1 MSKAAWTGLILL
13 GGGLGLT
20 MFFLTAG
27 IPEQEHNALKLF
39 EQQLSRVETQHQSQ
53 QKTFESIIESEK
65 AFLSSLPEVSALR
78 NQAKSIGTEIQN
90 VRKGQ
95 FDAASQLA
103 KENNRRKR
111 FDMRAFVATGSAKL
125 DTVQTAQRMKSV
137 IAQAERLKS
146 YKTDNAGLIS
156 RARKAVAAIP
166 NDGVGAAL
174 EGKANELKATF
185 PGAASKIDKKLN
197 TFREL
202 GKVHADLATLNG
214 LAEKKPI
221 NFLETGRLADRI
233 ISVSKEYTARRAEL
247 TQDLD
252 SLSVSIDKI
261 LIDMM
266 RDGGKPNHKYR
277 IITDQKSV
285 DTDWKQVP
293 EAFYR
298 LHENNLGLT
307 LVSKPAGVFEE
318 DASKVA
324 APPGYNYVGNSRY
337 GEWKYRN
344 GSSYW
349 AFYGRYRFMQDLFWG
364 PRYYSPIYRSD
375 WNGYRRSVRRG
386 RPYYGSA
393 KQYGTTGSRTKTRYS
408 KSNYMKRAK
417 TRGYRRSSY
426 SGSGSRRSGYSGSR
440 YRGSSYGGFGK

>member
-27 IPEQEHNALKLF
+27 IPEQELKSLKTF
-39 EQQLSRVETQHQSQ
+39 EQQLSQMETQHEGQ
-53 QKTFESIIESEK
+53 QKKFESIIESEK
-65 AFLSSLPEVSALR
+65 AFLSPLPDVSALR
-78 NQAKSIGTEIQN
+78 NEAKAVGTEIQN

-95 FDAASQLA
+95 FDAATQLA

-111 FDMRAFVATGSAKL
+111 FDLRAFVATGSAKL
-125 DTVQTAQRMKSV
+125 RTIQNTQRMKS
-137 IAQAERLKS
+137 IIGQAERLKS
-146 YKTDNAGLIS
+146 YKTNNAGLIKK
-156 RARKAVAAIP
+156 AREAVSAIP
-166 NDGVGAAL
+166 RDGVGAAL
-174 EGKANELKATF
+174 ESKASELKAKF

-197 TFREL
+197 AFRAL
-202 GKVHADLATLNG
+202 GSVHADLATLNG
-214 LAEKKPI
+214 LADKKPTDY
-221 NFLETGRLADRI
+221 LATGRLADRI
-233 ISVSKEYTARRAEL
+233 VSVSQEYAARRAEL
-247 TQDLD
+247 TKDLD
-252 SLSVSIDKI
+252 TLSVSIDKI

-266 RDGGKPNHKYR
+266 RDGGKPHHKYR

-285 DTDWKQVP
+285 DTSWKQVP
-293 EAFYR
+293 EAYYR

-307 LVSKPAGVFEE
+307 LMSKPAGVFEE

-337 GEWKYRN
+337 GEWRYRN

-375 WNGYRRSVRRG
+375 WDGYRRNARRG

-393 KQYGTTGSRTKTRYS
+393 KQYGTTGSRTKSRFS
-408 KSNYMKRAK
+408 SSRYMKRAK
-417 TRGYRRSSY
+417 TTGYRRSGY